1 MKNVSVMI
9 KTLNCLSGNKPP
21 TIEKLCYGL
30 RGSAFRKCISI
41 IPIFLDIKE
50 LETKLS
56 NYIYALKI
64 DKIAPS
70 IK

>member
-30 RGSAFRKCISI
+30 RGSAFRKCISV

-64 DKIAPS
+64 DKIVPS